1 MNTAEKIESVNYP
14 PYRRQGDRVRA
25 IYLAMQQVEREH
37 AGRMRRMTL
46 MLGGAAALL
55 LVNGL
60 LITLLG

>member
-14 PYRRQGDRVRA
+14 PYRRQGDRVRV
-25 IYLAMQQVEREH
+25 INLAMQQVEREH